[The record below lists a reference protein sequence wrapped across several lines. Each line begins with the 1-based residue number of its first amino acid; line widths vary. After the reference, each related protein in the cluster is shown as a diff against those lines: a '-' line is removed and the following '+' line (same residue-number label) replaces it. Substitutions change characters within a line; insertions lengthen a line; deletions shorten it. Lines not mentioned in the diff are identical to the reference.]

1 VTDTATDKPVDLHV
15 HTTASDGDLSPREC
29 VAEAAR
35 EGLAAIAITD
45 HDTIAGNAE
54 AVAAG
59 REFGIKVV
67 PGVEVSC
74 SHERFTVHLLG
85 YYPNEDDERLA
96 AMLAQLRSRREE
108 RNPRILARLAELGCP
123 VDYDEVLEVSG
134 GTVVGRPHIAAVMV
148 RKGYVG
154 SLAEAFDRYLA
165 RGAAAYVERAKPPVA
180 EAIAVLSQARAIPVL
195 AHPGILGADDFAEI
209 ERLVRELVPLGLR
222 GIEAYYHNHNM
233 ALTSRLIAL
242 AQREGLLFTGG
253 TDFHGSRKP
262 DIALGRGTGNMRV
275 PYHVLVALERARN

>member
-1 VTDTATDKPVDLHV
+1 MTDTATDKPVDLHV

-45 HDTIAGNAE
+45 HDTTAGNAE
-54 AVAAG
+54 AAAAG

-74 SHERFTVHLLG
+74 SHERFTIHLLG
-85 YYPNEDDERLA
+85 YYPDEDDERLA

-134 GTVVGRPHIAAVMV
+134 GAVVGRPHIAAVMV

-180 EAIAVLSQARAIPVL
+180 EALAVLRQARAIPVL
-195 AHPGILGADDFAEI
+195 AHPGTLGADDFAEI

-222 GIEAYYHNHNM
+222 GIEAYYHNHDM

-253 TDFHGSRKP
+253 SDFHGSRKP

>member
-29 VAEAAR
+29 VAAAAR

-45 HDTIAGNAE
+45 HDTTAGNAE
-54 AVAAG
+54 AAAAG

-74 SHERFTVHLLG
+74 SHERFTIHLLG
-85 YYPNEDDERLA
+85 YYPDEDDERLA

-154 SLAEAFDRYLA
+154 SVAEAFDRYLA

-180 EAIAVLSQARAIPVL
+180 EALAVLSQARAIPVL
-195 AHPGILGADDFAEI
+195 AHPGTLGADDFAEI

-222 GIEAYYHNHNM
+222 GIEAYYHNHDM

-253 TDFHGSRKP
+253 SDFHGSRKP

>member
-1 VTDTATDKPVDLHV
+1 MAETATDRPIDLHV

-29 VAEAAR
+29 VAAAAR

-45 HDTIAGNAE
+45 HDTTAGNAE
-54 AVAAG
+54 AAAAG

-74 SHERFTVHLLG
+74 SHERFTIHLLG
-85 YYPNEDDERLA
+85 YYPDEDDERLA

-154 SLAEAFDRYLA
+154 SVAEAFDRYLA
-165 RGAAAYVERAKPPVA
+165 RGAVAYVERAKPPVA
-180 EAIAVLSQARAIPVL
+180 EALAVLSQARAIPVL

-222 GIEAYYHNHNM
+222 GIEAYYHNHDM

-253 TDFHGSRKP
+253 SDFHGSRKP